1 MRNKKSKLLPFILS
15 AVMMLFMVFAVFY
28 IAEESVHEC
37 EGEECSVCECIH
49 ICEGILYRTRGAEFI
64 LISAAAAYV
73 FVCLIKKNTG
83 SGLSYDTLVSEK
95 IRMDS

>member
-1 MRNKKSKLLPFILS
+1 
-15 AVMMLFMVFAVFY
+15 MMLFMVFAAFY

-64 LISAAAAYV
+64 LISAVAAYA
-73 FVCLIKKNTG
+73 FVCLITKNTV
-83 SGLSYDTLVSEK
+83 SGFSFDTLVSEK
-95 IRMDS
+95 IRMDN